1 MNSFEVLILLEL
13 FTMRKFGKVDNK
25 ILRDFRSIVI
35 NHISQS
41 SGYVSFMHNLTI
53 KSFIDS
59 RKKNKGDIAM
69 SPIENHFKNVPDYY
83 DWMYLDGYTPEE
95 IMYAFH
101 RKMDREQAEREA
113 LEEGFD
119 SIKVKSEVKLK
130 K

>member
-1 MNSFEVLILLEL
+1 MAVFL
-13 FTMRKFGKVDNK
+13 FGLGHFQLFGFARFLYSVEDKRSTICNGTRKRVPAIRESEKRSDKMTLVDDN
-25 ILRDFRSIVI
+25 
-35 NHISQS
+35 
-41 SGYVSFMHNLTI
+41 
-53 KSFIDS
+53 
-59 RKKNKGDIAM
+59 
-69 SPIENHFKNVPDYY
+69 FKNVPDYY

>member
-1 MNSFEVLILLEL
+1 MGSILPKLYFFFKDLYNFGSFL
-13 FTMRKFGKVDNK
+13 FGLGHFQLFGFARFSYSVEEKRSTICYGTRLRVPAIRESEKRSDKMTLVDDN
-25 ILRDFRSIVI
+25 
-35 NHISQS
+35 
-41 SGYVSFMHNLTI
+41 
-53 KSFIDS
+53 
-59 RKKNKGDIAM
+59 
-69 SPIENHFKNVPDYY
+69 FKNVPEYY